1 MRYQFTCPVILC
13 IHANFTVEAAVEV
26 MKILIEYGHMGHAVG
41 DCRLGWFRDG
51 SDGAVLLLRFLLKVG
66 PSLLKRHEIIVV
78 WPRASLVWSFS
89 PAWEVVQP
97 FLSLYYLKVVAYISG
112 TKIVLFVLQMIRNND
127 LVFSVSLLIQ
137 AFNSNNGKNHLE
149 TIYSL

>member
-1 MRYQFTCPVILC
+1 MRLVKVL
-13 IHANFTVEAAVEV
+13 
-26 MKILIEYGHMGHAVG
+26 LEYGLSGHAAG

-51 SDGAVLLLRFLLKVG
+51 SDGAVLLLRFLLKFG
-66 PSLLKRHEIIVV
+66 PSLLKRLEIIVV

-137 AFNSNNGKNHLE
+137 AFNSNNGK
-149 TIYSL
+149 II